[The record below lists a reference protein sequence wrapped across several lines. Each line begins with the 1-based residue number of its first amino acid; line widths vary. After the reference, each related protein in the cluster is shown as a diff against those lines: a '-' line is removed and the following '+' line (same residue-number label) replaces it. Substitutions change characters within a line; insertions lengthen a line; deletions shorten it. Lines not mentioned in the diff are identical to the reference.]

1 MAENITTRLGERGAG
16 GFKATCPRGGH
27 ITGFYGSTDTFPT
40 AGKFITSIGAK
51 CSDGSDLGKYG
62 SSGKIDPSTW
72 VLNQTKPFYNFTGA
86 YATMGTTPTI
96 TKFMGNGTMDGIA
109 WSSSCPSG
117 VALGIYGTA
126 GERINSYGL
135 ECGVPINYC
144 MENLEDPLCADIDNE
159 NLNKVCSLNFTKTCF
174 EKKDS
179 LEPETIKAYCKNNP
193 TNSICSKSMASYIPN
208 SAPTD
213 PNGVYTR
220 PPIPSDIANL
230 GDIASTN
237 NILILLVVVVFGGV
251 IAFMLLKDKPA
262 KSTSS
267 QQPQSQPYNQQTQ
280 TQPYNQQPQAQP
292 YYQQTQSQPYYQQ
305 PQAQP
310 YYQQPQAQPYYQP
323 PPRG

>member
-1 MAENITTRLGERGAG
+1 MAENITTRLGERGMG
-16 GFKATCPRGGH
+16 SNFKATCPRGGH
-27 ITGFYGSTDTFPT
+27 ITGFYGYMDSLPPIS
-40 AGKFITSIGAK
+40 AYRPNPIKGKFITSIGTK
-51 CSDGSDLGKYG
+51 CSDGSDLGQRGRTNGYAPT
-62 SSGKIDPSTW
+62 SW
-72 VLNQTKPFYNFTGA
+72 EVNQETPFYNFSGA
-86 YATMGTTPTI
+86 YTTMGTTPTI
-96 TKFMGNGTMDGIA
+96 TKFMGNGTMDGTA

-126 GERINSYGL
+126 SEYINSYGL

-144 MENLEDPLCADIDNE
+144 MKNLEDPACADIDDD
-159 NLNKVCSLNFTKTCF
+159 NLNKACSLNFTKTCF

-179 LEPETIKAYCKNNP
+179 LEPETIKAYCKANP
-193 TNSICSKSMASYIPN
+193 TNSICPKSMASYIPN
-208 SAPTD
+208 SDPTD

-220 PPIPSDIANL
+220 PPMPSDIA
-230 GDIASTN
+230 STS

-267 QQPQSQPYNQQTQ
+267 QKPQTQ
-280 TQPYNQQPQAQP
+280 QSYNQQPT
-292 YYQQTQSQPYYQQ
+292 QQYYQQ

-310 YYQQPQAQPYYQP
+310 YYQQPQAQPYYQQPQAQQYYQP

>member
-16 GFKATCPRGGH
+16 GFEATCPRGGH
-27 ITGFYGSTDTFPT
+27 ITGFYGSTDTFLT
-40 AGKFITSIGAK
+40 EGTYITSIGAK

-62 SSGKIDPSTW
+62 GSGTFKPSTW
-72 VLNQTKPFYNFTGA
+72 VVNQTKPFYNFSGA
-86 YATMGTTPTI
+86 YRKMARPMI
-96 TKFMGNGTMDGIA
+96 TKFMENGTMDGIA
-109 WSSSCPSG
+109 WSANCPSG
-117 VALGIYGTA
+117 VAVGVYGNA
-126 GERINSYGL
+126 GENINSFGL

-144 MENLEDPLCADIDNE
+144 MENLEDPACADINDDD
-159 NLNKVCSLNFTKTCF
+159 LNKVCSLNFTKTCF

-230 GDIASTN
+230 GDIASTS

-267 QQPQSQPYNQQTQ
+267 QPYNQQTQAQPYNQQTQ
-280 TQPYNQQPQAQP
+280 SQPYYQQPQVQPYN
-292 YYQQTQSQPYYQQ
+292 QQTQSQPYYQQ

-310 YYQQPQAQPYYQP
+310 YYQP

>member
-1 MAENITTRLGERGAG
+1 MAENITTRLGERGNG
-16 GFKATCPRGGH
+16 KNFKATCPRGGH
-27 ITGFYGSTDTFPT
+27 ITGFYGDTDTFLDKGT
-40 AGKFITSIGAK
+40 FITSIGAK
-51 CSDGSDLGKYG
+51 CSDDSDLGKYG
-62 SSGKIDPSTW
+62 SSGSFKPSKW
-72 VLNQTKPFYNFTGA
+72 VLNQDKPFYNFDGA
-86 YATMGTTPTI
+86 NMMMGSASSI
-96 TKFMGNGTMDGIA
+96 SKFMGNGTMDGSA

-117 VALGIYGTA
+117 VAIGVYGTA
-126 GERINSYGL
+126 GEGSRINSYGI

-144 MENLEDPLCADIDNE
+144 MKNLEDPACADIDDD
-159 NLNKVCSLNFTKTCF
+159 NLNKACNLNFTKTCF

-179 LEPETIKAYCKNNP
+179 LEPETIKAYCKANP

-280 TQPYNQQPQAQP
+280 
-292 YYQQTQSQPYYQQ
+292 SQPYYQQ
-305 PQAQP
+305 PQS
-310 YYQQPQAQPYYQP
+310 QPYYQP